1 LRSLALARYNESDVM
16 SPARI
21 SRLAL
26 LGLACALQACSTSPD
41 LTVQHAR
48 LEQNKALVRGY
59 LEELSNKG
67 NLPVA
72 QGFFAADLVFNNSR
86 DLRPLLERQRAIRA
100 AFPDHRVVVE
110 DQIAEGDKVVT
121 RVSFS
126 GTHLGDFNGIAATGR
141 RVVYSGTA
149 VDRIVDGKVVEMWH
163 IANTLSLLQQI
174 GAQITNKERVAP

>member
-1 LRSLALARYNESDVM
+1 M
-16 SPARI
+16 SPALMPV
-21 SRLAL
+21 LAV
-26 LGLACALQACSTSPD
+26 LGLACALQACSTPPEHS
-41 LTVQHAR
+41 VQHT
-48 LEQNKALVRGY
+48 NKALVRGY

-67 NLPVA
+67 NLPAA
-72 QGFFAADLVFNNSR
+72 QGFFAADVVFNNSR

-126 GTHLGDFNGIAATGR
+126 GTHLGEFNGIAATGR

-149 VDRIVDGKVVEMWH
+149 VDRIVNGKVVEMWH
-163 IANTLSLLQQI
+163 VANSMSLLLQI
-174 GAQITNKERVAP
+174 GASITSKDRPQEK